1 MSFSMKN
8 IIATL
13 NQLEQQL
20 AQLNYEELSAI
31 ERDIVLEKMRSIYEK
46 VLVAEVVTPEEKKV
60 VLEAPNIVVPIVDVP
75 VEEPIEESVIELIE
89 ELIDQV
95 EEFDDTEEE
104 VEEIC
109 APAEELVEE
118 PVEESVIELIE
129 ELIDQVEGFN
139 DTEEEDIEVEQ
150 VEEELVVEAPAAPKA
165 KIDHKKVLSL
175 YDDDDDEVEPTVEQ
189 PAEEELAV
197 EEEPTEEP
205 IEEDI
210 VFEMDMSLDEEE
222 IAPEEEEKTLIEE
235 VADKW
240 LANILQADE
249 QELEEEHVEEPVAP
263 AVEEARTVVLADVL
277 GGEQQTIADTMA
289 ATQSPDV
296 ATIAAATTTSLM
308 KSVSINDKILLTRDL
323 FAGNGALYEQAME
336 VLDSYESLDEAMLFI
351 YDNFDWNPNSEGAK
365 LLVDLLMRKLL

>member
-1 MSFSMKN
+1 MKN

-20 AQLNYEELSAI
+20 AQLNYEEHSAI

-46 VLVAEVVTPEEKKV
+46 VLTAEVVTPEEKKV

-89 ELIDQV
+89 ELIDEVEQLPEEEEEEEPIEDEYSVDAKPASEAAQSV
-95 EEFDDTEEE
+95 EEQS
-104 VEEIC
+104 EEI
-109 APAEELVEE
+109 AEEHTEE
-118 PVEESVIELIE
+118 PV
-129 ELIDQVEGFN
+129 
-139 DTEEEDIEVEQ
+139 
-150 VEEELVVEAPAAPKA
+150 APKS
-165 KIDHKKVLSL
+165 KIDHKVVLSL
-175 YDDDDDEVEPTVEQ
+175 YDDEDEEPEGEIVKEPEMIVGEPEEEAPVIDFVIEG
-189 PAEEELAV
+189 PAEEEVAESV
-197 EEEPTEEP
+197 EEEVVE
-205 IEEDI
+205 EEDSAS
-210 VFEMDMSLDEEE
+210 VQE
-222 IAPEEEEKTLIEE
+222 AP
-235 VADKW
+235 
-240 LANILQADE
+240 Q
-249 QELEEEHVEEPVAP
+249 
-263 AVEEARTVVLADVL
+263 TVVLADVL

-296 ATIAAATTTSLM
+296 ATIVAATTTSLM

-323 FAGNGALYEQAME
+323 FAGNSALYEQAME

>member
-1 MSFSMKN
+1 M
-8 IIATL
+8 
-13 NQLEQQL
+13 

-46 VLVAEVVTPEEKKV
+46 VLTAEVVTPEEKKE
-60 VLEAPNIVVPIVDVP
+60 VLEAPNIVVPIVDLP

-89 ELIDQV
+89 ELIDEVEQLPEDEEEESAEEIEEKIEENVTINPENEVVEAV
-95 EEFDDTEEE
+95 EEPAEE
-104 VEEIC
+104 
-109 APAEELVEE
+109 PAEELIDETFEE
-118 PVEESVIELIE
+118 PVVPQS
-129 ELIDQVEGFN
+129 
-139 DTEEEDIEVEQ
+139 
-150 VEEELVVEAPAAPKA
+150 
-165 KIDHKKVLSL
+165 KIDHKVVLSL
-175 YDDDDDEVEPTVEQ
+175 YDDEDEEPEGEVVKEPEMIVGEPEEEAPVIDFVIEG
-189 PAEEELAV
+189 PAEEEVAESV
-197 EEEPTEEP
+197 EEEVVE
-205 IEEDI
+205 EEDSAS
-210 VFEMDMSLDEEE
+210 VQE
-222 IAPEEEEKTLIEE
+222 AP
-235 VADKW
+235 
-240 LANILQADE
+240 Q
-249 QELEEEHVEEPVAP
+249 
-263 AVEEARTVVLADVL
+263 TVVLADVL

>member
-1 MSFSMKN
+1 MKN

-46 VLVAEVVTPEEKKV
+46 VITAEVVTPEEKKE

-75 VEEPIEESVIELIE
+75 VEDYVEEPIEESVIELIE
-89 ELIDQV
+89 ELIDEV
-95 EEFDDTEEE
+95 EQLPEEE
-104 VEEIC
+104 EEESVEEIEETIEENVTIDTENEVVE
-109 APAEELVEE
+109 AVEEPTEEPAEELIDETFEE
-118 PVEESVIELIE
+118 PVVPQS
-129 ELIDQVEGFN
+129 
-139 DTEEEDIEVEQ
+139 
-150 VEEELVVEAPAAPKA
+150 
-165 KIDHKKVLSL
+165 KIDHKVVLSL
-175 YDDDDDEVEPTVEQ
+175 YDDEDEEPEGEVVKEPEMIVGEPEEEAPVIDFVIGG
-189 PAEEELAV
+189 PAEEEVAESV
-197 EEEPTEEP
+197 EEEVVE
-205 IEEDI
+205 EEDSAS
-210 VFEMDMSLDEEE
+210 VQE
-222 IAPEEEEKTLIEE
+222 AP
-235 VADKW
+235 
-240 LANILQADE
+240 Q
-249 QELEEEHVEEPVAP
+249 
-263 AVEEARTVVLADVL
+263 TVVLADVL

>member
-1 MSFSMKN
+1 MKN

-46 VLVAEVVTPEEKKV
+46 VLTAEVVTPEEKKV

-75 VEEPIEESVIELIE
+75 AEEPIEESVIELIE
-89 ELIDQV
+89 ELIDEV
-95 EEFDDTEEE
+95 EQLPEEE
-104 VEEIC
+104 EEESVEEIEETIEENVTIDTENEVIE
-109 APAEELVEE
+109 AVEEPTEEPAEELIDETF
-118 PVEESVIELIE
+118 EESVVP
-129 ELIDQVEGFN
+129 QS
-139 DTEEEDIEVEQ
+139 
-150 VEEELVVEAPAAPKA
+150 
-165 KIDHKKVLSL
+165 KIDHKVVLSL
-175 YDDDDDEVEPTVEQ
+175 YDDEDEEPEGEIVKEPEMIVGEPEEEAPVIDFVIEG
-189 PAEEELAV
+189 PAEEEVAESV
-197 EEEPTEEP
+197 EEEVVE
-205 IEEDI
+205 EEDSAS
-210 VFEMDMSLDEEE
+210 VQE
-222 IAPEEEEKTLIEE
+222 AP
-235 VADKW
+235 
-240 LANILQADE
+240 Q
-249 QELEEEHVEEPVAP
+249 
-263 AVEEARTVVLADVL
+263 TVVLADVL

>member
-89 ELIDQV
+89 ELIDEVEQLPEEEEEESAEEIEEKIEENETIDPENEVVEAV
-95 EEFDDTEEE
+95 EEPAEE
-104 VEEIC
+104 
-109 APAEELVEE
+109 PAEELIDETFEE
-118 PVEESVIELIE
+118 PVVPQS
-129 ELIDQVEGFN
+129 
-139 DTEEEDIEVEQ
+139 
-150 VEEELVVEAPAAPKA
+150 
-165 KIDHKKVLSL
+165 KIDHKVVLSL
-175 YDDDDDEVEPTVEQ
+175 YDDEDEEPEGEVVKEPEMIVGEPEEEAPVIDFVIEG
-189 PAEEELAV
+189 PAEEEVAESV
-197 EEEPTEEP
+197 EEEVVE
-205 IEEDI
+205 EEDSAL
-210 VFEMDMSLDEEE
+210 V
-222 IAPEEEEKTLIEE
+222 
-235 VADKW
+235 
-240 LANILQADE
+240 
-249 QELEEEHVEEPVAP
+249 QESPQK
-263 AVEEARTVVLADVL
+263 VVLADVL
-277 GGEQQTIADTMA
+277 GGEQTTLADTMA

-296 ATIAAATTTSLM
+296 ATVAAGATTSLM

-323 FAGNGALYEQAME
+323 FAGNSALYEQAME

>member
-1 MSFSMKN
+1 MKN

-46 VLVAEVVTPEEKKV
+46 VLTAEVVTPEEKKV

-89 ELIDQV
+89 ELIDEVEQLPEEEEEEAAEEIEEKIEENVTIDPENEVVDAV
-95 EEFDDTEEE
+95 EEPTEE
-104 VEEIC
+104 
-109 APAEELVEE
+109 PAEELIDETFEE
-118 PVEESVIELIE
+118 PVVPQS
-129 ELIDQVEGFN
+129 
-139 DTEEEDIEVEQ
+139 
-150 VEEELVVEAPAAPKA
+150 
-165 KIDHKKVLSL
+165 KIDHKVVLSL
-175 YDDDDDEVEPTVEQ
+175 YDDEDEEPEGEVVKEPEMIVGEPEEEAPVIDFVIEG
-189 PAEEELAV
+189 PAEEEVAESV
-197 EEEPTEEP
+197 EEEVVE
-205 IEEDI
+205 EEDSAS
-210 VFEMDMSLDEEE
+210 VQE
-222 IAPEEEEKTLIEE
+222 AP
-235 VADKW
+235 
-240 LANILQADE
+240 Q
-249 QELEEEHVEEPVAP
+249 
-263 AVEEARTVVLADVL
+263 TVVLADVL

-323 FAGNGALYEQAME
+323 FAGNSALYEQAME

-351 YDNFDWNPNSEGAK
+351 YDNFDWNPSSEGAK